1 MDDRPIILVPHL
13 KFIYSKIQTVCYR
26 TMDSIHLSPL
36 LDERQP
42 TPRTKSYSRACPV
55 VAVSR
60 SYAAEWS
67 RVDVEGTVSFNN
79 GEDGIIARIFE
90 LLPPPLPPASSL
102 PDPGYTASSGD
113 YWCIDVGA
121 WDGCHLSN
129 THSLLVSSTSSSSSS
144 AAASPSDENEHKR
157 AILWHGVL
165 IEANQ
170 ERFQK
175 LKDLHDP
182 LGNVSLN
189 ISVSVTNPD
198 KGLDFILRGCL
209 VNNNT
214 TMKLPRQLDFVCI
227 DIDGGDYWLLHDFL
241 HAKNFRP
248 RVICI
253 EFNPTM
259 PDDLIYIPI
268 RSDVIRHGASL
279 AAIVELAE
287 AYGYILVE
295 TTLYNAF
302 LVDRP
307 LYEKY
312 LSHEVKDTSIEALHE
327 ITMGTSVSTTSRL
340 KQHSL
345 VRYLL
350 DNR

>member
-1 MDDRPIILVPHL
+1 MSSSSNEPIIRRRVVQSNRRRDGL
-13 KFIYSKIQTVCYR
+13 IQ
-26 TMDSIHLSPL
+26 
-36 LDERQP
+36 
-42 TPRTKSYSRACPV
+42 
-55 VAVSR
+55 
-60 SYAAEWS
+60 YAKDMTS
-67 RVDVEGTVSFNN
+67 QN

-90 LLPPPLPPASSL
+90 LLPPPPPSS
-102 PDPGYTASSGD
+102 PPSPGRVGNNDNEGMSSSGD
-113 YWCIDVGA
+113 YWCVDVGA

-129 THSLLVSSTSSSSSS
+129 THSLLVPSSPP
-144 AAASPSDENEHKR
+144 PSNGNKHNK
-157 AILWHGVL
+157 AVWHGVL

-182 LGNVSLN
+182 LGNASLN
-189 ISVSVTNPD
+189 ITVSVTNPD
-198 KGLDFILRGCL
+198 RGLDSILRVCTP
-209 VNNNT
+209 VNNSVREI
-214 TMKLPRQLDFVCI
+214 PRQLDFVCI

-241 HAKNFRP
+241 HANNFRP

-268 RSDVIRHGASL
+268 RSDMIRHGASL

-287 AYGYILVE
+287 TYGYVLVE

-302 LVDRP
+302 LVERP

-327 ITMGTSVSTTSRL
+327 ITMGTSVRATS
-340 KQHSL
+340 
-345 VRYLL
+345 
-350 DNR
+350 